1 MSKSQRIINGVS
13 NVLGGVTN
21 AIYSGMQLAQNKDT
35 SGLES
40 QMYDIQES
48 PVYTDDYDGN
58 HADSMIH
65 LSKAN
70 GLTCVGVSSYKVT
83 F

>member
-40 QMYDIQES
+40 QMYDIQE
-48 PVYTDDYDGN
+48 
-58 HADSMIH
+58 
-65 LSKAN
+65 
-70 GLTCVGVSSYKVT
+70 
-83 F
+83 